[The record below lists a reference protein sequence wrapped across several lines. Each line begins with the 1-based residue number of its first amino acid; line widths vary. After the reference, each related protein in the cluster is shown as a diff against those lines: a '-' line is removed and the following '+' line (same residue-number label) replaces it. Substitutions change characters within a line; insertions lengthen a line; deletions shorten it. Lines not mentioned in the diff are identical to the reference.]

1 MQGQILRSGR
11 GRDDA
16 RGRVLLLTAFLALA
30 AIIGGNT
37 AAVAGSIVFEDNFDV
52 AFEGWITSGSPD
64 WYSKNPR
71 HGTHSIQ
78 LRETESIERT
88 VSTVC
93 YQNITVSFYLGARK
107 LEGADTVRALWYDG
121 GTWNVLKA
129 IADGDLE
136 EDGLLHYFAY
146 SLPASAANNA
156 NFAVRFEVN
165 GNDSKDFGYVDDV
178 LVQGDIIQYTLSL
191 AGTNGLVTVNGT
203 PQSLPWSGSFDCGSV
218 VNLEAV
224 PDSCHEFTGWSG
236 DLGGALNPT
245 TVTMDGSKSVTANFP
260 MIQYTL
266 SVAGTNGSVTVN
278 GTPQSLPWSGSFN
291 CGSVVNLE
299 AVPDSCYEF
308 TGWSGDLGG
317 AVNPT
322 SITMDGSKSVTAN
335 FAMIQYTLSLAKT
348 GNGSVTVNGTPQSLP
363 WSGSFNCGSVVNLEA
378 VPDSGWDFAGW
389 SGDVTWSGGLLTV
402 TMDSS
407 KNITAN
413 FSEQPTLS
421 LTKTGNGSAKVDGT
435 LQALPW
441 SGQFASGTEVTL
453 EAIPD
458 SGWKFDGWSG
468 DATWPGSQLIVTM
481 DGPKT
486 ITATFSQESYT
497 LSLVKVGSGSAKVD
511 GTLRSLPWSGSFLSG
526 TSVTLEAVA
535 DSGWEF
541 DGWSGDATWPGSQL
555 IVTMDTPKNITATFS
570 QGSYT
575 LSLVKVGSGSAKV
588 NGTLRSLP
596 WSGSF
601 SGGTSVTLEAVA
613 DSGWKFDGWSGDE
626 TWSGSQLIVTMDTP
640 KSITAT
646 FTQDGY
652 VLNLSKVG
660 SGSAKVD
667 GTLRSLP
674 WSGSFLSGTSVT
686 LEAVADSG
694 WEFDGWSGDA
704 TWSGSVLY
712 VTMDDDK
719 DLTANFKERDSFF
732 LALSKTGA
740 GTITVNGTAVSVP
753 WSGELP
759 RGSDVT
765 LEAVPDEGWRFNR
778 WSGDLAGSQNPTAIT
793 MNGDWDITAK
803 FAEIQH
809 ALSITGVGAGAVK
822 VNGDLHSLPWSGE
835 FALGSQITVE
845 AVPDSGWE
853 FGSWSGGLS
862 GESNPAVFV
871 MDGDRSITAT
881 FVEPDQFQLT
891 VKKSGSGS
899 VKVDGVERSLPWSGP
914 FANGAQVTVEAV
926 AEADERFV
934 EWSGDVTG
942 SANPIALT
950 MDSDKSVT
958 AEFVCTVGP
967 FADVPCDHWAAEAIA
982 AVHDAGLASG
992 YSDGCYLPNL
1002 AVTRAAMAVF
1012 LARGLAGGP
1021 EGVPAGPE
1029 EATFSDVP
1037 TDHWAFAE
1045 VEYVVSRSIA
1055 RGYGDGDY
1063 HPAWQIT
1070 RGQMAVFVARAVAE
1084 PTGDEGLATFDAPEA
1099 PSFSD
1104 VPASMWCY
1112 VHVEYLAD
1120 LGIVTGY
1127 SDGLYRPAAT
1137 VTRDQMAVYVTRAF
1151 DLLD

>member
-52 AFEGWITSGSPD
+52 AFEGWMTSGSPD
-64 WYSKNPR
+64 WYSKSPR

-78 LRETESIERT
+78 LRKDEAIERLIPT
-88 VSTVC
+88 VGYTD
-93 YQNITVSFYLGARK
+93 ITVSFALGATSLDRSD
-107 LEGADTVRALWYDG
+107 EVVRALWYDG
-121 GTWNVLKA
+121 SQWGVLHA
-129 IADGDLE
+129 IAGGDAE
-136 EDGLLHYFAY
+136 EDGQLHTFSV
-146 SLPASAANNA
+146 SLPAGASENADFRLRFEIAAN
-156 NFAVRFEVN
+156 
-165 GNDSKDFGYVDDV
+165 GNNDYGYVDDV
-178 LVQGDIIQYTLSL
+178 LVSGELPVRTLSVDGQ
-191 AGTNGLVTVNGT
+191 GTGSIRVDGVDYD
-203 PQSLPWSGSFDCGSV
+203 LPWSGDFSPGAAV
-218 VNLEAV
+218 TLEAI
-224 PDSCHEFTGWSG
+224 PG
-236 DLGGALNPT
+236 DCRA
-245 TVTMDGSKSVTANFP
+245 
-260 MIQYTL
+260 
-266 SVAGTNGSVTVN
+266 
-278 GTPQSLPWSGSFN
+278 
-291 CGSVVNLE
+291 
-299 AVPDSCYEF
+299 F

-322 SITMDGSKSVTAN
+322 TITMDGSKSVTAS

-363 WSGSFNCGSVVNLEA
+363 WSGSFDCGSVVNLEA

-458 SGWKFDGWSG
+458 SGWEFDRWSG

-481 DGPKT
+481 D
-486 ITATFSQESYT
+486 A
-497 LSLVKVGSGSAKVD
+497 
-511 GTLRSLPWSGSFLSG
+511 
-526 TSVTLEAVA
+526 
-535 DSGWEF
+535 
-541 DGWSGDATWPGSQL
+541 
-555 IVTMDTPKNITATFS
+555 
-570 QGSYT
+570 
-575 LSLVKVGSGSAKV
+575 
-588 NGTLRSLP
+588 
-596 WSGSF
+596 
-601 SGGTSVTLEAVA
+601 
-613 DSGWKFDGWSGDE
+613 
-626 TWSGSQLIVTMDTP
+626 P

-646 FTQDGY
+646 FSRDGY

-793 MNGDWDITAK
+793 MNGDWDITAE
-803 FAEIQH
+803 FAEIQYD
-809 ALSITGVGAGAVK
+809 LSITGVGAGAVK

-891 VKKSGSGS
+891 VRKSGSGS

-958 AEFVCTVGP
+958 AEFACIVGP

-982 AVHDAGLASG
+982 AVYDAGLASG
-992 YSDGCYLPNL
+992 YSDGCYLPDL

-1029 EATFSDVP
+1029 EPTFSDVP

-1070 RGQMAVFVARAVAE
+1070 RGQMAAFVARAVAE

-1120 LGIVTGY
+1120 LGIATGY